1 MKRRYNIMPVRKIPK
16 SFRAVTGRFPSVLNG
31 RCIGYESKL
40 EHDYYLTLEF
50 DRTLLKYEE
59 QPLEVPGVV
68 NGRNV
73 NYVPD
78 CLITYKDTRPPLL
91 VECKY
96 SSELAEEEEKLK
108 LKIARLKEYANDNN
122 LHFQIITEKDI
133 ASAVLA
139 NCLRLYRY
147 AKPPL
152 KIAEHQAR
160 IHGVLKASG
169 CMTCR
174 ELLQSLAPAP
184 AEQAYFTPAI
194 WHMLFVGELT
204 TDMNTPISF
213 DSVLRR

>member
-1 MKRRYNIMPVRKIPK
+1 MPVRKIPK

-50 DRTLLKYEE
+50 DHSILRYEE

-68 NGRNV
+68 NNRKV
-73 NYVPD
+73 TYIPD

-96 SSELAEEEEKLK
+96 SSEFTDENKKLQI
-108 LKIARLKEYANDNN
+108 KIARLKEYANDNN

-133 ASAVLA
+133 SRAVLA

-152 KIAEHQAR
+152 RITEHRAR
-160 IHGVLKASG
+160 IHAALRASD

-174 ELLQSLAPAP
+174 DLLQALATSP
-184 AEQAYFTPAI
+184 AEQANFTPSI
-194 WHMLFVGELT
+194 WHMLFTGELT
-204 TDMNTPISF
+204 IDMNSPISLN
-213 DSVLRR
+213 SILRR

>member
-1 MKRRYNIMPVRKIPK
+1 MPVRKIPK

-40 EHDYYLTLEF
+40 EHDYYLSLEF
-50 DRTLLKYEE
+50 DRTILKYEE

-73 NYVPD
+73 NYIPD

-96 SSELAEEEEKLK
+96 SKELAEENEKLQI
-108 LKIARLKEYANDNN
+108 KIARLKEYANDNN
-122 LHFQIITEKDI
+122 LHFQLITEKDI

-139 NCLRLYRY
+139 NYLRLYRY
-147 AKPPL
+147 VKPPL
-152 KIAEHQAR
+152 KITEKRDKIFA
-160 IHGVLKASG
+160 VLKAAD

-174 ELLQSLAPAP
+174 ELLQTLATSP
-184 AEQAYFTPAI
+184 AEQANFTPAI

>member
-1 MKRRYNIMPVRKIPK
+1 MPVRKIPK
-16 SFRAVTGRFPSVLNG
+16 SFRSVTGRFPSVLNG

-50 DRTLLKYEE
+50 DRMILKYEE

-73 NYVPD
+73 NYIPD
-78 CLITYKDTRPPLL
+78 CLITYKDSRPPLL

-96 SSELAEEEEKLK
+96 LKELEDENEKLL

-122 LHFQIITEKDI
+122 LHFQLITEKDI
-133 ASAVLA
+133 PSAVLA
-139 NCLRLYRY
+139 NYLRLYRY
-147 AKPPL
+147 IKPPL
-152 KIAEHQAR
+152 KITENRDKIYA
-160 IHGVLKASG
+160 VLKTADY
-169 CMTCR
+169 MTCR
-174 ELLQSLAPAP
+174 ELLQALATSP
-184 AEQAYFTPAI
+184 AEQANFTPAI